1 MEKGFSLN
9 VNAGHVLHDVS
20 DMLFGIFLED
30 INFACDG
37 GLNANLV
44 NNASFDGVYL
54 SRKGYGMMRSVI
66 FKPDPHQVV
75 DRLRYW
81 IPIGIKLE
89 SCHDD
94 PVAENSWYARVS
106 VEGAGRLEN
115 LGYNGGKK
123 HPKACAMSIQS
134 GQEYEF
140 SCWVRGRYQGT
151 ITVSVVDDK
160 GVALTGQKQPVVKDQ
175 WQECKLIL
183 PGSKTGYG
191 KLVIQF
197 EGKGSVDLD
206 GIRLM
211 STDTWG
217 KGDPKW
223 SQGKLRRDLVEVL
236 RDLKPRFL
244 RFPGGCIVEG
254 NGPGNEYNWKDT
266 VGPVINRKGKYNLWA
281 AQVKDGGY
289 YQSYEIGFYEYFLL
303 CEDLGMQP
311 LPTLFA
317 GLNCQARSNHCVDT
331 HGAAFQEQIVQNYL
345 DLIEYAN
352 GDPSTNPWAAK
363 RAKAGHPQP
372 FGLTYIG
379 IGNENYGPDYL
390 EKFSVIKKAIDERYP
405 GITCVMSSG
414 TSPQGKEFDATW
426 TNVRRSFPDVRVD
439 EHCYNRPSWFIQGY
453 QRYDAYPREGAKVY
467 MGEYAANFPM
477 NMPLI
482 SVKPNSYQTALAE
495 AVFLAGLERN
505 SDLVAMSSYAPLFSL
520 VDGEQWAHNLINF
533 NPAQVLLTANYFVQK
548 MYSTTV
554 GNKVVEMQGDLPNGF
569 YASATATSDRLI
581 VKLVNT
587 TGQAMQVKLHLVGI
601 PDGKAQVQFLQSDT
615 LNAANMMKFDGAPT
629 YEVKPKELELSL
641 QDSVTMLELKSHGFY
656 VLIANR

>member
-1 MEKGFSLN
+1 MENGFSLN
-9 VNAGHVLHDVS
+9 VNAGHVLHNVS

-30 INFACDG
+30 INYACDG
-37 GLNANLV
+37 GLNANMV
-44 NNASFDGVYL
+44 NNASFDGVYM
-54 SRKGYGMMRSVI
+54 SRKGYGMMRSI
-66 FKPDPHQVV
+66 ILKPDPIKVV
-75 DRLRYW
+75 DRLRFW
-81 IPIGIKLE
+81 IPVGIKLE
-89 SCHDD
+89 SCPDD
-94 PVAENSWYARVS
+94 PAAVNSWYARIS
-106 VEGAGRLEN
+106 VDGSGRLEN

-123 HPKACAMSIQS
+123 HLDACAMSIQA
-134 GQEYEF
+134 GQDYAF
-140 SCWVRGRYQGT
+140 SCWVRGTFQGSLS
-151 ITVSVVDDK
+151 VSVQDES
-160 GVALTGQKQPVVKDQ
+160 GSALTGSVQVTPGSQ

-183 PGSKTGYG
+183 LGSKTGYG

-197 EGKGSVDLD
+197 TGKGSLDLD

-223 SQGKLRRDLVEVL
+223 SQGKLRRDLVETL
-236 RDLKPRFL
+236 RGLKPRFL

-254 NGPGNEYNWKDT
+254 NGPGNEYKWKET

-289 YQSYEIGFYEYFLL
+289 YQSFEVGFYEYFLL

-317 GLNCQARSNHCVDT
+317 GLNCQARSNHCLDT
-331 HGAAFQEQIVQNYL
+331 HSPAFQEQVVQNYL
-345 DLIEYAN
+345 DLVEYAN
-352 GDPSTNPWAAK
+352 GDPATSPWAAK
-363 RAKAGHPQP
+363 RAEAGHPQP
-372 FGLTYIG
+372 FGLKYIG

-390 EKFSVIKKAIDERYP
+390 EKFTVIKQAIDARYP
-405 GITCVMSSG
+405 GMTCVMSSG

-426 TNVRRSFPDVRVD
+426 ASVRGSFPDVRVD

-453 QRYDAYPREGAKVY
+453 RRYDAYPREGAKVY

-477 NMPLI
+477 NMPFM

-505 SDLVAMSSYAPLFSL
+505 SDVVAMSSYAPLVSL
-520 VDGEQWAHNLINF
+520 AEGEQWAHNLINF

-554 GNKVVEMQGDLPNGF
+554 GDKVVAMQGDLPSGV
-569 YASATATSDRLI
+569 YGSATATADQLI
-581 VKLVNT
+581 LKLVNT
-587 TGQAMQVKLHLVGI
+587 NSQTIQGNLHLEGI
-601 PDGKAQVQFLQSDT
+601 PDGTAQVEYLQSEDMNATNALTFKGSPEYVVQPFQEELVVKNGTAT
-615 LNAANMMKFDGAPT
+615 LQL
-629 YEVKPKELELSL
+629 KPN
-641 QDSVTMLELKSHGFY
+641 GFY
-656 VLIANR
+656 VLIVKR

>member
-1 MEKGFSLN
+1 MENDFALN

-44 NNASFDGVYL
+44 NNASFDGIYL

-66 FKPDPHQVV
+66 FKPEPQKVV

-81 IPIGIKLE
+81 NAIGTTLE
-89 SCHDD
+89 SRHDD
-94 PVAENSWYARVS
+94 PVAENSWYARVT
-106 VEGAGRLEN
+106 VNGACSLEN
-115 LGYNGGKK
+115 LGYNGLKK
-123 HPKACAMSIQS
+123 HSGACAMSIQT
-134 GQEYEF
+134 GQDYAF
-140 SCWVRGRYQGT
+140 SCWVRGTFQGSM
-151 ITVSVVDDK
+151 SVNVTDEN
-160 GVALTGQKQPVVKDQ
+160 GSALTGTVQVTPKSQ

-191 KLVIQF
+191 KLAIQF
-197 EGKGSVDLD
+197 NGKGSVDLD

-217 KGDPKW
+217 KGDHKW
-223 SQGKLRRDLVEVL
+223 SQGRLRRDLVEAL
-236 RDLKPRFL
+236 RDLKPCFL

-254 NGPGNEYNWKDT
+254 NAPGNEYEWKET
-266 VGPVINRKGKYNLWA
+266 IGPVINRKGKYNLWA
-281 AQVKDGGY
+281 AQVKGGGY

-317 GLNCQARSNHCVDT
+317 GLTCQARSNHCVET
-331 HGAAFQEQIVQNYL
+331 HSPAFQEQVVQSYL

-363 RAKAGHPQP
+363 RAEAGHPQP
-372 FGLTYIG
+372 FGLKYIG
-379 IGNENYGPDYL
+379 VGNENFGPDYL
-390 EKFSVIKKAIDERYP
+390 EKFTVIKKAIDARYP
-405 GITCVMSSG
+405 GITCVVSSG
-414 TSPQGKEFDATW
+414 TNPQGKDFDATW
-426 TNVRRSFPDVRVD
+426 TNVRKSFPDVRVD
-439 EHCYNRPSWFIQGY
+439 EHCYNRPSWFIQGFR
-453 QRYDAYPREGAKVY
+453 RYDAYPREGAKVY

-505 SDLVAMSSYAPLFSL
+505 SDVVAMSSYAPLLSL
-520 VDGEQWAHNLINF
+520 AEGEQWAHNLINF
-533 NPAQVLLTANYFVQK
+533 NPANVLLTSNYFVQK

-554 GNKVVEMQGDLPNGF
+554 GDKVVEMQGEMPSGV
-569 YASATATSDRLI
+569 YGSATATEGQLI
-581 VKLVNT
+581 LKLVNT
-587 TGQAMQVKLHLVGI
+587 NSMGIQVNLHLEGI
-601 PDGKAQVQFLQSDT
+601 PDGKAQVEYLQSEDM
-615 LNAANMMKFDGAPT
+615 NAANTLTFKGIPEYVVRPFQN
-629 YEVKPKELELSL
+629 ELIVKNGTATLA
-641 QDSVTMLELKSHGFY
+641 LKPNGFY
-656 VLIANR
+656 VLMAKR

>member
-1 MEKGFSLN
+1 MQKDFSLK
-9 VNAGHVLHDVS
+9 VIATQELHDVS

-66 FKPDPHQVV
+66 FKPDPHPVV

-81 IPIGIKLE
+81 NATGTTPE
-89 SCHDD
+89 SRHDD
-94 PVAENSWYARVS
+94 PVAENSWYVRVN
-106 VEGAGRLEN
+106 VNGTCRLEN
-115 LGYNGGKK
+115 LGYNGLKK
-123 HPKACAMSIQS
+123 HADVCAMFIQS
-134 GQEYEF
+134 GQEYEL
-140 SCWVRGRYQGT
+140 SCWARGNYEGNIT
-151 ITVSVVDDK
+151 IGVVDDK
-160 GVALTGQKQPVVKDQ
+160 GVALTGEAELTPQSQ
-175 WQECKLIL
+175 WQHCRMVLQ
-183 PGSKTGYG
+183 GSKTGYG

-197 EGKGSVDLD
+197 DGKGFVDLD

-211 STDTWG
+211 STDTWRRN
-217 KGDPKW
+217 DPKW

-254 NGPGNEYNWKDT
+254 NGPGNEYEWKDT
-266 VGPVINRKGKYNLWA
+266 IGPIINRKGKYNLWA

-289 YQSYEIGFYEYFLL
+289 YQSFEVGFYEYFLL
-303 CEDLGMQP
+303 CEDLDMEP

-317 GLNCQARSNHCVDT
+317 GLNCQARSKHCLNTDS
-331 HGAAFQEQIVQNYL
+331 ADFQEQVLQNYL

-352 GDPSTNPWAAK
+352 GDPATSPWAAK
-363 RAKAGHPQP
+363 RAEAGHPEP
-372 FGLTYIG
+372 FGLKYIG
-379 IGNENYGPDYL
+379 IGNENYGEDYL
-390 EKFSVIKKAIDERYP
+390 EKFETIKKAIDARYD

-414 TSPQGKEFDATW
+414 TSPQGKEFDTTW
-426 TNVRRSFPDVRVD
+426 AKVRRSFPDVRVD

-477 NMPLI
+477 NMPI
-482 SVKPNSYQTALAE
+482 MSVKPNSYQTALAE

-505 SDLVAMSSYAPLFSL
+505 SDVVAMSSYAPLFSL
-520 VDGEQWAHNLINF
+520 VEGEQWAHNLINF

-548 MYSTTV
+548 MYSSTV
-554 GNKVVEMQGDLPNGF
+554 GDKVVGMQGEMPGGV
-569 YASATATSDRLI
+569 YGSATATEDQLI
-581 VKLVNT
+581 LKLVNT
-587 TGQAMQVKLHLVGI
+587 NSMDIQVNLHLEGI
-601 PDGKAQVQFLQSDT
+601 PDGKAQVEYLQSED
-615 LNAANMMKFDGAPT
+615 LNAANTLPFNGTPE
-629 YEVKPKELELSL
+629 YVVQPIQQELVVKNGSSSL
-641 QDSVTMLELKSHGFY
+641 ALRPNSFY
-656 VLIANR
+656 VLIVKR

>member
-1 MEKGFSLN
+1 MEKDFSLN
-9 VNAGHVLHDVS
+9 VNSGHELYDVS

-54 SRKGYGMMRSVI
+54 NRKGYGMMRSI
-66 FKPDPHQVV
+66 ILKPDPQAVV

-81 IPIGIKLE
+81 NAIGTTFE
-89 SCHDD
+89 SRHDD
-94 PVAENSWYARVS
+94 PAAENSWYARVS
-106 VEGAGRLEN
+106 VNGACSLEN
-115 LGYNGGKK
+115 LGYNGLKK
-123 HPKACAMSIQS
+123 HAGACAMSIQA
-134 GQEYEF
+134 GQDYAF
-140 SCWVRGRYQGT
+140 SCWVRGTFQGSM
-151 ITVSVVDDK
+151 SVNVKDET
-160 GVALTGQKQPVVKDQ
+160 GSALTGTMQVIPESQ
-175 WQECKLIL
+175 WQECKLTL

-197 EGKGSVDLD
+197 NGKGSVDLD

-211 STDTWG
+211 STDTWR

-223 SQGKLRRDLVEVL
+223 SQGRLRRDLVEAL
-236 RDLKPRFL
+236 LDLKPRFL

-254 NGPGNEYNWKDT
+254 NGPGNEYQWKET
-266 VGPVINRKGKYNLWA
+266 IGPVINRKGKYNLWA
-281 AQVKDGGY
+281 AQVQDGGY

-303 CEDLGMQP
+303 CEDLSMQP

-331 HGAAFQEQIVQNYL
+331 HSAAFQEQVVQNYL

-363 RAKAGHPQP
+363 RAEAGHPQP
-372 FGLTYIG
+372 FGLKYIG
-379 IGNENYGPDYL
+379 VGNENFGPEYL
-390 EKFSVIKKAIDERYP
+390 EKFTVIKKAIDARYP
-405 GITCVMSSG
+405 GMVCVMSSG

-426 TNVRRSFPDVRVD
+426 TNVRASFPDVRVD

-453 QRYDAYPREGAKVY
+453 RRYDAYPRDGAKVY

-477 NMPLI
+477 NMPLM

-505 SDLVAMSSYAPLFSL
+505 SDVVAMSSYAPLLSL
-520 VDGEQWAHNLINF
+520 AEGEQWAHNLINF
-533 NPAQVLLTANYFVQK
+533 NPANVMLTANYFVQK

-554 GNKVVEMQGDLPNGF
+554 GDKVVEMQGDLPSGV
-569 YASATATSDRLI
+569 YGSATATEDQLI
-581 VKLVNT
+581 IKLVNT
-587 TGQAMQVKLHLVGI
+587 NAQSIQANLHLEGI
-601 PDGKAQVQFLQSDT
+601 PDGNAQVNYLQSDDM
-615 LNAANMMKFDGAPT
+615 NAANALTFNGTPE
-629 YEVKPKELELSL
+629 YVVQPFENELIVKNSTATLA
-641 QDSVTMLELKSHGFY
+641 LKPNGFY
-656 VLIANR
+656 VLIVKR

>member
-1 MEKGFSLN
+1 MQKEFSLK
-9 VNAGHVLHDVS
+9 VIAEHELHDVS
-20 DMLFGIFLED
+20 DMLFGLFLED

-37 GLNANLV
+37 GLNANMV

-54 SRKGYGMMRSVI
+54 NRKGYGMMRSVI
-66 FKPDPHQVV
+66 FKPDPHPVV

-81 IPIGIKLE
+81 IAFGTTPE
-89 SCHDD
+89 SRHDN
-94 PVAENSWYARVS
+94 PVAENSWYARVT
-106 VEGAGRLEN
+106 VNGACRLEN
-115 LGYNGGKK
+115 LGYNGLKK
-123 HPKACAMSIQS
+123 HADACAMSIQA
-134 GQEYEF
+134 GQEYAF
-140 SCWVRGRYQGT
+140 SCWMRGTFQGSMA
-151 ITVSVVDDK
+151 VSVKNENGSV
-160 GVALTGQKQPVVKDQ
+160 LTGTVQVTPESQ

-197 EGKGSVDLD
+197 EGKGEVDLD

-217 KGDPKW
+217 KGDPRW
-223 SQGKLRRDLVEVL
+223 SQGRLRRDLVETL

-254 NGPGNEYNWKDT
+254 NGPGNEYDWKAT
-266 VGPVINRKGKYNLWA
+266 IGPVINRKGKYNLWA
-281 AQVKDGGY
+281 AQVKEGGY
-289 YQSYEIGFYEYFLL
+289 YQSYEVGFYEYFLL

-331 HGAAFQEQIVQNYL
+331 HSGAFQEQVVQNYL

-363 RAKAGHPQP
+363 RAEAGHPQP
-372 FGLTYIG
+372 FGLKFIG
-379 IGNENYGPDYL
+379 VGNENYGPDYL
-390 EKFSVIKKAIDERYP
+390 EKFTVIKKAIDARYP
-405 GITCVMSSG
+405 GMVCVMSSG
-414 TSPQGKEFDATW
+414 TNYQGKDFDATW
-426 TNVRRSFPDVRVD
+426 AKVRRSFPDVRVD

-477 NMPLI
+477 NMPLL
-482 SVKPNSYQTALAE
+482 SVQPNSYQTALAE

-505 SDLVAMSSYAPLFSL
+505 SDVVAMSSYAPLFSL
-520 VDGEQWAHNLINF
+520 AEGEQWAHNLINF
-533 NPAQVLLTANYFVQK
+533 NPAQVLLTANYFIQK

-554 GNKVVEMQGDLPNGF
+554 GDRVVEMQGDLPSGV
-569 YASATATSDRLI
+569 YGSATVTEDQLI
-581 VKLVNT
+581 LKLVNT
-587 TGQAMQVKLHLVGI
+587 NSQSLQGNLHLEDI
-601 PDGKAQVQFLQSDT
+601 PDGKGQVEYLQSED
-615 LNAANMMKFDGAPT
+615 LNAANALTFKGTPE
-629 YEVKPKELELSL
+629 YVVQPSQKEL
-641 QDSVTMLELKSHGFY
+641 VVKNGIATLELKPNGFY
-656 VLIANR
+656 VLIVKR